1 MLPGGI
7 PGTLSPSTWPV
18 SMSSRKNKKWVAL
31 LELTSFWDGGRL
43 IGRKSNIPP
52 QALVSVLPGIEF
64 IATEKLMFAAGVNVD
79 FAGKSDPAY
88 VSPVLSI
95 IYQF

>member
-1 MLPGGI
+1 M
-7 PGTLSPSTWPV
+7 
-18 SMSSRKNKKWVAL
+18 AL

-43 IGRKSNIPP
+43 IGRKANIPP

-79 FAGKSDPAY
+79 FVGKSYPAY